1 MSKNLLPWRRLK
13 LYDKMN
19 EIKKRK
25 IVQTTEGQSFM
36 AAFDARWVT
45 ANDLTKYHHIDSSF
59 EIYWREVFIRD
70 LNTNLKLWVWLG
82 FILSI

>member
-59 EIYWREVFIRD
+59 FIYIYLYVF
-70 LNTNLKLWVWLG
+70 KYE
-82 FILSI
+82 